1 MLYTTNTEY
10 RAFLRQIFQMDSQK
24 YKENIQKLENNNK
37 EILDEETLDEMSYD
51 EDAAAK
57 IMDEWYCQTSDN
69 SLFHAIYDL
78 AAAKMISTNRE
89 IGFAVL
95 FSYDFLQLFYPVLM
109 EFLQNS
115 GEFNNASPAY
125 CALVQ
130 YLS

>member
-1 MLYTTNTEY
+1 MLYTTNSEY

-37 EILDEETLDEMSYD
+37 EILDEETLDEISYD

-57 IMDEWYCQTSDN
+57 IMDEWYCQTANN
-69 SLFHAIYDL
+69 SLFHTIYDL

-95 FSYDFLQLFYPVLM
+95 FSYDFLHFFYPVLM

-115 GEFNNASPAY
+115 GEFNNTSPAY
-125 CALVQ
+125 CALITF
-130 YLS
+130 LS